1 MTRHFSALRPSSPLL
16 RNQLYVSCSLKG
28 IALLAAFKRRLFAF
42 NFSAVYCDVFACSFL
57 WIVLFGSWCRFLV
70 TRLDLTSVLENCRS
84 FSLHY
89 FGCIPCLSSASTF
102 PSSPHVSDSVL
113 HPFQVSMLRCVFS
126 SVIWSRILILSSA
139 LSNLLLNP
147 SVEFLISVIAFFSF
161 FFNFRFLLSAEYV
174 HLVH

>member
-1 MTRHFSALRPSSPLL
+1 M
-16 RNQLYVSCSLKG
+16 
-28 IALLAAFKRRLFAF
+28 
-42 NFSAVYCDVFACSFL
+42 
-57 WIVLFGSWCRFLV
+57 V

-89 FGCIPCLSSASTF
+89 FGCIPCLSSGSTF

-161 FFNFRFLLSAEYV
+161 FFKFFFLDFYFLLNMFILSTNLLITVVVTSVFGYSV
-174 HLVH
+174 SILSILLLVFSHVVFASRLPVEL